1 MDETSYQQFLHSYKS
16 VIVHVIEHGYSQD
29 FEEGEYHEEIKSL
42 WQEIYQICLNILSS
56 SINLIYADT
65 KEII

>member
-42 WQEIYQICLNILSS
+42 WQVQSISS
-56 SINLIYADT
+56 MPTLKRLFKTLRASYRL
-65 KEII
+65 